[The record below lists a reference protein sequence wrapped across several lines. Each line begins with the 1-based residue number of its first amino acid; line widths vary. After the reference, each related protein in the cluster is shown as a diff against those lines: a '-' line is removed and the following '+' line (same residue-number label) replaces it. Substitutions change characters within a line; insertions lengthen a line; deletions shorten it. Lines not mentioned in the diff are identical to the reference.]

1 MIDYLCLKLGWDTEK
16 VLRTPYFDCR
26 RKFKLYMAMDQVEDA
41 RPIMAIPLMT
51 QDNIQQV
58 MTMYKEVVRH
68 KNEIAGIVKPRD
80 EIVDKQREK
89 RLENFMRETIPG
101 FKTIDDILA
110 EREMEQAVKQEM
122 ES

>member
-26 RKFKLYMAMDQVEDA
+26 RKFKLYMAMDQVDDA
-41 RPIMAIPLMT
+41 RPITAIPLMDKDSIR
-51 QDNIQQV
+51 QI
-58 MTMYKEVVRH
+58 MAMYGEVVRF
-68 KNEIAGIVKPRD
+68 KNELAGIVKPRD
-80 EIVDKQREK
+80 EMIDKEREK
-89 RLENFMRETIPG
+89 RLEGFLRDTMPG